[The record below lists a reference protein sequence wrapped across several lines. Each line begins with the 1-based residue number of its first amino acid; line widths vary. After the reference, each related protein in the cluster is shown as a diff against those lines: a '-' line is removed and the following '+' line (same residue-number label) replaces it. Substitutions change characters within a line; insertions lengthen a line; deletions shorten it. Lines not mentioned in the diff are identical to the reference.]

1 MEESGLKDQ
10 IFSHCESFIQYIVQE
25 SEIEDLTQKKSIL
38 EQMERNQKQKQE
50 EIKRIKKRETH
61 EKLENIQKQH
71 KNETQFRPPL
81 TFWQNNFDQ
90 VTKIELHENLQL
102 ISFPHDDEEAG
113 CAKKIKGISFL
124 KLNSCTFHKVD
135 KKIKKSSP
143 TSHCFEET
151 PGGNCTNGVLF
162 CCSECHRHMT
172 YKDALSHPKLSVLK
186 EQTILVQNNGSF
198 DLKLLFRRVPTS
210 PKNDT
215 GFWLLKVNGQQVKEI
230 RLKSTKKAK
239 DNEGADL
246 QEIIF
251 TVEGLSSIL
260 NERGLYRCEIEF
272 TRKDSMEDNHPN
284 VFNLKY

>member
-1 MEESGLKDQ
+1 MDKSDLDQ
-10 IFSHCESFIQYIVQE
+10 ILSDCECIIQQIVQE
-25 SEIEDLTQKKSIL
+25 SKIEDLTKNKSIL
-38 EQMERNQKQKQE
+38 EQMEKQKQE
-50 EIKRIKKRETH
+50 EELKRFKKRDAH
-61 EKLENIQKQH
+61 EKLEKIQKKH
-71 KNETQFRPPL
+71 KNEIYFHPPL
-81 TFWQNNFDQ
+81 TFYQNNFDK
-90 VTKIELHENLQL
+90 VTKIEPRENLQL

-113 CAKKIKGISFL
+113 CSKKIKGISFK

-135 KKIKKSSP
+135 KKIKTP
-143 TSHCFEET
+143 NTTTHCLEET
-151 PGGNCTNGVLF
+151 TKGGKCTNGVLF

-172 YKDALSHPKLSVLK
+172 YKEALNHPKLSVLK

-230 RLKSTKKAK
+230 RLKSTKNAEDK
-239 DNEGADL
+239 EGAAL

-272 TRKDSMEDNHPN
+272 TRKDSMDDGHPN